1 MNLLFDHREQAP
13 ARRKPHVSASRRAP
27 TSEILALV
35 GNRAFAQMLA
45 RIDAVPGP
53 AGAVHPTLRK
63 WLAYRSDQAAV
74 PAVQLQ
80 KAKGPLEALQKRY
93 RIIVESGD
101 KLLVTQRPQGP
112 RMGSRE
118 APEAGAGGHQGLSLP
133 ALDHPPEERA
143 KRDPTYKESS
153 RGECGLHEPDIT
165 TGTFK
170 ISMYDACFYDITRTV
185 GDKIVGKTAEDPPSG
200 GALELLDELGHAIAL
215 REHRVLYQQYL
226 DALKAE
232 NDYAAKFRG
241 VTMSEG
247 QLAKVHARHKAS
259 GGSTA
264 AAKQRWKD
272 SIGRAERVLG
282 KRRARPA
289 EAGTPKPG
297 ISEYSRTSDVDTFAE
312 AYKLFKGQP
321 ALLQTS
327 TPSGPVV
334 QRFGFLETEATAR
347 ELAEDEEEAEGKET
361 PSENEAG

>member
-13 ARRKPHVSASRRAP
+13 TRRKPHVSASRRAP

-63 WLAYRSDQAAV
+63 WLAYRSDQASV

-101 KLLVTQRPQGP
+101 KPWSPNDLKDLEWALGKLQK
-112 RMGSRE
+112 
-118 APEAGAGGHQGLSLP
+118 PELEVIKGYRFLRWTT
-133 ALDHPPEERA
+133 PEERA

-153 RGECGLHEPDIT
+153 SGECGLHEPDIT

-200 GALELLDELGHAIAL
+200 GALELLHELGHAMAI

-232 NDYAAKFRG
+232 NDHAAKFRG
-241 VTMSEG
+241 VTMREG
-247 QLAKVHARHKAS
+247 QLAKVQARHKAL
-259 GGSTA
+259 GEATE

-282 KRRARPA
+282 KLRARPA
-289 EAGTPKPG
+289 EAGTPKPE
-297 ISEYSRTSDVDTFAE
+297 ISEYSKTSDVEMFAE

-321 ALLQTS
+321 ALLQKLD
-327 TPSGPVV
+327 PEVA
-334 QRFGFLETEATAR
+334 QWFKRFGFLETEATAR
-347 ELAEDEEEAEGKET
+347 ELAKEEEAAAGKET
-361 PSENEAG
+361 PE